1 MKGFLFYHL
10 YPGSIRMKGIL
21 QRINQYLLFG
31 ILLTVALYYGKIVLV
46 PIVFGIMLAML
57 MTPVCRRLDSKG
69 WPRAASCTVCII
81 ILLVALCGL
90 LGIVVAEV
98 KSFVKD
104 IALIEEKARETI
116 RAAQDFI
123 EEKFHIEPE
132 QQAALAKKQVDSMSS
147 SAGTYI
153 SMIFGG
159 MASAIGGILLTL
171 AYTFL
176 FIYNKERY
184 ETFFIRL
191 YKNED
196 PRKVKE
202 IVGQVS
208 HVAQQYLTGRAM
220 SVATLTVLYA
230 IGLLIIGIKNA
241 LLLSA
246 IAALLTIVPYIGSA
260 IGGLFP
266 CAMALVTE
274 DSIQPAL
281 WVIGVITFIQ
291 AIDNYFIEPRM
302 VGGEVNLSALVSI
315 MSIIVGGLIW
325 GVAGMILFIPM
336 LGIAKIVFDHVES
349 LKPYGYL
356 IGDPD
361 ENRSPSLSQW
371 IAQKFKK
378 K

>member
-1 MKGFLFYHL
+1 M
-10 YPGSIRMKGIL
+10 
-21 QRINQYLLFG
+21 FG
-31 ILLTVALYYGKIVLV
+31 ILATVALYYGKMVLV

-57 MTPVCRRLDSKG
+57 MTPVCRWLDGKG
-69 WPRAASCTVCII
+69 WNRAASCAMCIL
-81 ILLVALCGL
+81 ILFVSLCGL
-90 LGIVVAEV
+90 MAIVVAEV

-104 IALIEEKARETI
+104 IALIEEKGRETI
-116 RAAQDFI
+116 STVQHFI

-132 QQAALAKKQVDSMSS
+132 QQAALAKKQVDTMSS
-147 SAGTYI
+147 SAGAYI
-153 SMIFGG
+153 SMLFGG
-159 MASAIGGILLTL
+159 MAAAIGGILLTL

-202 IVGQVS
+202 IVGQIS

-246 IAALLTIVPYIGSA
+246 IAALLTIVPYVGSA
-260 IGGLFP
+260 VGGLFP

-281 WVIGVITFIQ
+281 WVIGVIIFMQ

-315 MSIIVGGLIW
+315 LSIIVGGLVW
-325 GVAGMILFIPM
+325 GVSGMILFIPM
-336 LGIAKIVFDHVES
+336 LGIAKIIFDHVES

-361 ENRSPSLSQW
+361 ENKSPSLSQW
-371 IAQKFKK
+371 IARKFKRK
-378 K
+378 

>member
-1 MKGFLFYHL
+1 MKGFL
-10 YPGSIRMKGIL
+10 
-21 QRINQYLLFG
+21 QRTNQFLLLG
-31 ILLTVALYYGKIVLV
+31 ILLTIGLYYGKVVLV
-46 PIVFGIMLAML
+46 PIVFGVMLAML
-57 MTPVCRRLDSKG
+57 MTPICRKLDSKG
-69 WPRAASCTVCII
+69 WNRAASCTVCIM
-81 ILLVALCGL
+81 ILLVALLGL
-90 LGIVVAEV
+90 LGIVVAEIR
-98 KSFVKD
+98 SFMKD
-104 IALIEEKARETI
+104 ITLIEEKGRE
-116 RAAQDFI
+116 AI
-123 EEKFHIEPE
+123 ETLQVYIEDQFHIEPK
-132 QQAALAKKQVDSMSS
+132 QQAALAEKQVATMSD
-147 SAGTYI
+147 SAGTYL
-153 SMIFGG
+153 SKIFGG
-159 MASAIGGILLTL
+159 MASAVGGILLTL

-191 YKNED
+191 YKEED

-202 IVGQVS
+202 IVGQIG

-230 IGLLIIGIKNA
+230 IGLLIIGVKNA

-260 IGGLFP
+260 VGGLFP
-266 CAMALVTE
+266 FAMALVTE

-281 WVIGVITFIQ
+281 WVIGVIIFIQ

-315 MSIIVGGLIW
+315 LSIIVGGLVW
-325 GVAGMILFIPM
+325 GVAGMVLFIPM

-361 ENRSPSLSQW
+361 EHKSPSLSQW
-371 IAQKFKK
+371 IAEKFRKK
-378 K
+378 Q